1 MWRSETVR
9 SGITMSD
16 EQETTGQQTGATPG
30 QGTAEATQEQRSEA
44 TQAWREVVTELD
56 ALGDA
61 LGRWL
66 KAAVNDPENKQ
77 RLEDLFGRLEG
88 LANDVSGTVKGAVD
102 ADVGQ
107 SFKEAADKTG
117 EAFKAAGER
126 VSEEVGPRLAGAF
139 KTMGEKLRQAADK
152 MESKAD
158 EVVPEASPASG
169 GPTTESGEPDQTD

>member
-1 MWRSETVR
+1 
-9 SGITMSD
+9 
-16 EQETTGQQTGATPG
+16 
-30 QGTAEATQEQRSEA
+30 
-44 TQAWREVVTELD
+44 
-56 ALGDA
+56 
-61 LGRWL
+61 
-66 KAAVNDPENKQ
+66 
-77 RLEDLFGRLEG
+77 
-88 LANDVSGTVKGAVD
+88 VD

-139 KTMGEKLRQAADK
+139 RTMGEKLRKAADK